1 MSDRKGI
8 ILAGGN
14 GTRLLPLTKA
24 ISKQLL
30 PVYDKPMI
38 YYPLSTLMLVGIKE
52 FLIITTPF
60 HQDSFKYLLKDGS
73 QWGINIEYKI
83 QKNPDGLAAAFLLAE
98 DFLDESPS
106 AMILGDNLFHG
117 ENLIHNLKIADSKK
131 DISTVFAYAVNEP
144 NSYGVVQFSDDGK
157 VISIEE
163 KPQFPKSKYAV
174 TGLYFYDAYAVNKVK
189 ELSPSPRGELEITD
203 LNKIYLKEKK
213 LEVSI
218 MGRGTTWLDTGTFD
232 SLHQA
237 GSYIRTLEK
246 RQLQKIGAPEEIA
259 WRLNLITDNQ
269 LYEIA
274 KSQDKSGYGS
284 YLMKILEDKN
294 IINIDDGF
302 IR

>member
-1 MSDRKGI
+1 M
-8 ILAGGN
+8 
-14 GTRLLPLTKA
+14 
-24 ISKQLL
+24 
-30 PVYDKPMI
+30 
-38 YYPLSTLMLVGIKE
+38 
-52 FLIITTPF
+52 
-60 HQDSFKYLLKDGS
+60 
-73 QWGINIEYKI
+73 
-83 QKNPDGLAAAFLLAE
+83 AE
-98 DFLDESPS
+98 DFLDQSPS

-117 ENLIHNLKIADSKK
+117 ENLIHNLKIADSKE

-144 NSYGVVQFSDDGK
+144 NSYGVVEFSDDGK

-163 KPQFPKSKYAV
+163 KPEFPKSKYAV
-174 TGLYFYDAYAVNKVK
+174 TGLYFYDSFAVNKVK
-189 ELSPSPRGELEITD
+189 ELNPSPRGELEITD
-203 LNKIYLKEKK
+203 LNKMYLKEKK

-294 IINIDDGF
+294 IYNIDDGF
-302 IR
+302 IS